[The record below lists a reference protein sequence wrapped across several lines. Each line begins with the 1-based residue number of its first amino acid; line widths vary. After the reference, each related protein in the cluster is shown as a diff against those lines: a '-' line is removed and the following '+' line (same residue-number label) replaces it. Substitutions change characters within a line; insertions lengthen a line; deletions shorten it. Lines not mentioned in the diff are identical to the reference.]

1 MKDGQRKRVTL
12 LDRTYAWYF
21 LLGAVAIYAAF
32 FVLPSILSI
41 FLSLTDW
48 SITKWDYS
56 FVGLKNYIEIF
67 TKGNYLKYVGR
78 TIWFSFATS
87 VLKTAVG
94 LLLALA
100 LNRGLRTQNL
110 LRTLFYMPI
119 IISPLIIGIIF
130 KSIFH
135 PNGLLNETLNAL
147 GLSAITN
154 SWLTNSDTAFG
165 AVMSVEVWRYIGFNM
180 AIFMAGLQMIDKT
193 YYEASEIDGASRL
206 KQFWHITVPCLMPSI
221 TINIVLNVMNGLK
234 VFDVVFTLTNG
245 GPGDLTDVLNT
256 VIFREYSKGRYGFS
270 TALGVVLFVLTVVLA
285 AGIYLPLSRKEVEQ

>member
-1 MKDGQRKRVTL
+1 
-12 LDRTYAWYF
+12 
-21 LLGAVAIYAAF
+21 
-32 FVLPSILSI
+32 
-41 FLSLTDW
+41 
-48 SITKWDYS
+48 
-56 FVGLKNYIEIF
+56 
-67 TKGNYLKYVGR
+67 
-78 TIWFSFATS
+78 
-87 VLKTAVG
+87 
-94 LLLALA
+94 
-100 LNRGLRTQNL
+100 
-110 LRTLFYMPI
+110 MPI

-135 PNGLLNETLNAL
+135 PNGLLNEALNAL

-180 AIFMAGLQMIDKT
+180 AIFLAGLQMIDKT

-270 TALGVVLFVLTVVLA
+270 TALGVVLFVLTAVLA